1 MTGYTVKKKNLDYYK
16 SNSKGCNVSAKAV
29 HAQFVEILNSLSV
42 PDEFKPLFEMVIRQ
56 KFTEKEGEFADRI
69 QSVSKNLNT
78 LKTKLK
84 TAKTRYVTENCIS
97 EEDYNE
103 VKADLERKI
112 SECEQELKMCT
123 TARSNLAEY
132 TSTTLKIASSL
143 GSEWEKFDFGV
154 CQQIQNLVFPDGVF
168 WDNENRVAR
177 TENMNPF
184 FAKIGLA
191 VRSVRGMDIK
201 EKDTSNEVS
210 CLVAGEGLE
219 PPASG
224 L

>member
-1 MTGYTVKKKNLDYYK
+1 MMFRQCV
-16 SNSKGCNVSAKAV
+16 NVS
-29 HAQFVEILNSLSV
+29 N
-42 PDEFKPLFEMVIRQ
+42 PGR
-56 KFTEKEGEFADRI
+56 
-69 QSVSKNLNT
+69 
-78 LKTKLK
+78 
-84 TAKTRYVTENCIS
+84 
-97 EEDYNE
+97 
-103 VKADLERKI
+103 
-112 SECEQELKMCT
+112 CT

-132 TSTTLKIASSL
+132 TSATLKIASSL
-143 GSEWEKFDFGV
+143 GSEWEKFDFGI
-154 CQQIQNLVFPDGVF
+154 CQQIQNLVFPDGVY

-177 TENMNPF
+177 TGNMNPF